1 MIING
6 KDYGVQPFM
15 VQVRE
20 VETHKPLPGIDM
32 GDIGPKIGY
41 NTKENGYMI
50 FNDVRIPRTNLVIL
64 L

>member
-64 L
+64 